1 MTTSEHDE
9 TAQAR
14 LTMPQ
19 LLDACGHAVNA
30 RTVRYWIR
38 EGLLDPPS
46 GGRGVHARYGPAHT
60 ERIAEIRRLQE
71 LGLSLANIALLLRA
85 PRPGPSATGADAA
98 PAPYW
103 RRTPRPLEQP
113 VPLAAGVRLLLD
125 RSLYPNLDD
134 DAVEALRRAAG
145 PLLTLL
151 SSLPQASTSGR
162 PSRLPAPV
170 AERGGAGDE
179 R

>member
-1 MTTSEHDE
+1 MTNPEHDE

-14 LTMPQ
+14 LTMAQ

-38 EGLLDPPS
+38 EGLLDAPS
-46 GGRGVHARYGPAHT
+46 GGRGVHARYGPSHT
-60 ERIAEIRRLQE
+60 ERILEIRRLQE
-71 LGLSLANIALLLRA
+71 LGLSLANIGLLLRA
-85 PRPGPSATGADAA
+85 PQPAPSAPDVADA
-98 PAPYW
+98 PFW
-103 RRTPRPLEQP
+103 RQPPRQREQP

-125 RSLYPNLDD
+125 RSLYPTLDD

-151 SSLPQASTSGR
+151 SSLPQASTSAR
-162 PSRLPAPV
+162 PSPLLAPA
-170 AERGGAGDE
+170 ADRGGAGDE